1 MVIGVGGRKEMI
13 ATKDKD
19 VFMTCV
25 VHNKPANRNV
35 REKIMTCL
43 VHNKPANKKVREKSI
58 TCIVHNTQ

>member
-25 VHNKPANRNV
+25 VHNKPAD
-35 REKIMTCL
+35 
-43 VHNKPANKKVREKSI
+43 KKVRKKNHDLCS
-58 TCIVHNTQ
+58 TQ

>member
-25 VHNKPANRNV
+25 VHNKPAN
-35 REKIMTCL
+35 
-43 VHNKPANKKVREKSI
+43 KKVRNHDLCSPQQTCQQKGEKKS
-58 TCIVHNTQ
+58 